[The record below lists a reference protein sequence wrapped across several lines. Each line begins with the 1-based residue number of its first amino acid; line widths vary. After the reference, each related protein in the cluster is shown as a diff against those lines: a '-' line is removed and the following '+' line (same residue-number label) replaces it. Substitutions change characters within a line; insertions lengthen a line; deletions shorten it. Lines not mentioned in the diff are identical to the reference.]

1 MDFMQNAKENEAIN
15 IVVMRKEGDKKVEV
29 KLSAPLFIPEIIEK
43 NLLKPVASPT
53 EAQVTLLKAWLSPA
67 SK

>member
-1 MDFMQNAKENEAIN
+1 MQNAKENDTIN
-15 IVVMRKEGDKKVEV
+15 MVVMRKEGDKKVEV

-43 NLLKPVASPT
+43 NSLKPVASPS